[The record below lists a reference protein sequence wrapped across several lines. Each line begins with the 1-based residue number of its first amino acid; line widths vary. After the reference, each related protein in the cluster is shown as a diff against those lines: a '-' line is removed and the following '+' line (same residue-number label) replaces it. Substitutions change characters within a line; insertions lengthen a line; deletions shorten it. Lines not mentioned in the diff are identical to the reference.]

1 MPQSCP
7 FQLLSFCAALLVDA
21 SVIFSISPILSAA
34 SICLELI
41 KFIVFHFFKIL
52 FHISKIVI
60 KSLCKQIPGGS
71 DGKESACNAG
81 DLGSIPGSGRS
92 PGEGKG
98 YPVQYSCQENPMDRG
113 AWQATV
119 HGVAKSWHHWSDWAH
134 QQMPIFISIQSIS
147 LKFPIPYFGCYL
159 YIFITWRI

>member
-119 HGVAKSWHHWSDWAH
+119 HGVAKSQTRQNDFAFFS
-134 QQMPIFISIQSIS
+134 F
-147 LKFPIPYFGCYL
+147 
-159 YIFITWRI
+159 

>member
-81 DLGSIPGSGRS
+81 DGSVPGSGRL
-92 PGEGKG
+92 PGGG
-98 YPVQYSCQENPMDRG
+98 HGNPFQYSCQENPMDRG
-113 AWQATV
+113 A
-119 HGVAKSWHHWSDWAH
+119 
-134 QQMPIFISIQSIS
+134 
-147 LKFPIPYFGCYL
+147 
-159 YIFITWRI
+159 